1 MHTRNLLKIS
11 TILAAMTAGAVP
23 STVFGEAAERPARL
37 EQVAGSEIPRVILL
51 ARAAERIG
59 IETGEVREVGAKRW
73 KLLIGEVV
81 ALASAPGATDTG
93 TAATAPQMQI
103 RVAAEGEWAM
113 NSELELLALSPDATA
128 LLDPGDYDDAYDPFD
143 DDADDAD
150 EAAQLEADDVEGAKV
165 VMVVPI
171 GGAAV
176 HHKYKARLVL
186 ASTDTQPEAQP
197 DNARYF
203 APVEPDASLM
213 PGQDVFVRVASPG
226 GGDTAKI
233 VPYSSV
239 IYDVSGDS
247 WLYTNPEP
255 LVFVRQ
261 KIVIERI
268 LGSVVVLSLGPEV
281 GTVVVSVGAAELM
294 GVEQKIGH

>member
-23 STVFGEAAERPARL
+23 SALFAEAAERPARL
-37 EQVAGSEIPRVILL
+37 EEVAGSEIPRVILL

-81 ALASAPGATDTG
+81 TLASATGTD

-113 NSELELLALSPDATA
+113 NSELELLALESDA
-128 LLDPGDYDDAYDPFD
+128 LLEPGDYGDAYDPFED
-143 DDADDAD
+143 EDDAHGDVRF
-150 EAAQLEADDVEGAKV
+150 EADDLDDAKV

-176 HHKYKARLVL
+176 HQQYKARLVL

>member
-1 MHTRNLLKIS
+1 MHTRNLLKIT
-11 TILAAMTAGAVP
+11 TILAALTAVAVP
-23 STVFGEAAERPARL
+23 SAMFAEVGERPARL

-51 ARAAERIG
+51 AQAAKRIG

-81 ALASAPGATDTG
+81 TLASATG
-93 TAATAPQMQI
+93 TETAASAPLMQI

-113 NSELELLALSPDATA
+113 NSELELLALSPDATV
-128 LLDPGDYDDAYDPFD
+128 LLDPGDYDDAYDPFEGD
-143 DDADDAD
+143 DDANED
-150 EAAQLEADDVEGAKV
+150 AQLDADDVEGAKV

-176 HHKYKARLVL
+176 HHKYKARVVL
-186 ASTDTQPEAQP
+186 ASTDTQPEALP

-213 PGQDVFVRVASPG
+213 PGQNVFVRVASPG
-226 GGDTAKI
+226 GGDKAKI

-268 LGSVVVLSLGPEV
+268 LGSVVVLSEGPEV

>member
-1 MHTRNLLKIS
+1 MHTRNLLKIT
-11 TILAAMTAGAVP
+11 TILAALTAVAVP
-23 STVFGEAAERPARL
+23 SAMFAEVGERPARL

-51 ARAAERIG
+51 AQAAKRIA

-81 ALASAPGATDTG
+81 TLASATG
-93 TAATAPQMQI
+93 TETAGSAPLMQI

-113 NSELELLALSPDATA
+113 NSELELLALSPDATV
-128 LLDPGDYDDAYDPFD
+128 LLDPGDYDDAYDPFEQN
-143 DDADDAD
+143 DDANEDT
-150 EAAQLEADDVEGAKV
+150 QLEADDVEGAKV

-176 HHKYKARLVL
+176 HHKYKARVVL

-213 PGQDVFVRVASPG
+213 PGQHVFVRVASPG
-226 GGDTAKI
+226 GGDKAKI

-268 LGSVVVLSLGPEV
+268 LGSVVVLSEGPEV

>member
-1 MHTRNLLKIS
+1 
-11 TILAAMTAGAVP
+11 MTAGAVP

-81 ALASAPGATDTG
+81 TLASATGTD

-113 NSELELLALSPDATA
+113 NSELELLALASDAQ
-128 LLDPGDYDDAYDPFD
+128 LEPGDYGDAYDPFED
-143 DDADDAD
+143 LDAANGAEHFGADDI
-150 EAAQLEADDVEGAKV
+150 DDAKV

-171 GGAAV
+171 GGDAAT
-176 HHKYKARLVL
+176 HQQYMARLVL
-186 ASTDTQPEAQP
+186 ASTNTQPEVQP